1 MTRSSRSRPQRGG
14 SFQSSGS
21 PSGSLFVRC
30 PRTYRALRLPP
41 IDLLLCAAW
50 VTESGTGYAQ
60 QNFQIEAPGGRCF
73 GHEQLG
79 VAKFAEDVFHL
90 KQDSDAFLA

>member
-1 MTRSSRSRPQRGG
+1 M
-14 SFQSSGS
+14 
-21 PSGSLFVRC
+21 
-30 PRTYRALRLPP
+30 
-41 IDLLLCAAW
+41 
-50 VTESGTGYAQ
+50 TESGTGYAQ